1 MNTLC
6 MTVRVKICGITRLE
20 DANVAVAADAD
31 ALGFMFWDK
40 SPRAVT
46 VETASV
52 ICRGLPPFVSKV
64 GVFVNAE
71 AGQVLETIAACGLD
85 AVQFHGE
92 ETPEFCAQFAL
103 PVIRAVRVR
112 DHQSLDEL
120 TRYATSAWLLDS
132 HVPGQRGGTGVTFNW
147 ALAAEAVQLGRP
159 VVLAGGLTPDNV
171 AAAVRAVLPYAV
183 DVSSGV
189 ETAPGRKDAA
199 KIQAFVTAAK
209 GALPTPV
216 PASARAG
223 SG

>member
-1 MNTLC
+1 
-6 MTVRVKICGITRLE
+6 MTVRVKICGITRPE
-20 DANVAVAADAD
+20 DAQAAVAAGAD

-46 VETASV
+46 VETALA
-52 ICRGLPPFVSKV
+52 IGRGLPPFLTKV

-71 AGQVLETIAACGLD
+71 PSQVRETIAACHLD

-103 PVIRAVRVR
+103 PVIRAIRVR
-112 DHQSLDEL
+112 DRQSLDEL
-120 TRYATSAWLLDS
+120 ARYPTSAWLLDS

-147 ALAAEAVQLGRP
+147 ALAAEAVRRGRP
-159 VVLAGGLTPDNV
+159 VILAGGLTPDTV

-199 KIQAFVTAAK
+199 KIRAFVTAAK
-209 GALPTPV
+209 RALQTPE
-216 PASARAG
+216 PASPRAG
-223 SG
+223 FG

>member
-1 MNTLC
+1 MNTLR
-6 MTVRVKICGITRLE
+6 MTVRVKICGITRME
-20 DANVAVAADAD
+20 DANAAVAAAAD

-46 VETASV
+46 VETASA

-71 AGQVLETIAACGLD
+71 PSELLDTIAACRLD

-103 PVIRAVRVR
+103 PVIRAIRVR
-112 DHQSLDEL
+112 DRRSLDEL
-120 TRYATSAWLLDS
+120 ARYKTSAWLLDS

-147 ALAAEAVQLGRP
+147 ALAAEAVRLGRP
-159 VVLAGGLTPDNV
+159 VILAGGLTPDNV
-171 AAAVRAVLPYAV
+171 ATAVRAVLPYAV

-189 ETAPGRKDAA
+189 ETAPGIKDAA

-209 GALPTPV
+209 GALPTPG
-216 PASARAG
+216 PTLTRAG